1 MNDLNKLAHTK
12 VGDNIDYYINGVPE
26 KGTVVKMN
34 NSFVSVLKA
43 DGTVSDIHVNDTFF
57 VKDIIKESKTWNG
70 MTGEERTEALIEAHA
85 FSPRFLSKTWEDL
98 PKELQDVLTK
108 TNIEESTHGQLGGN
122 RAGISTDTDIKTPD
136 DYKGQT
142 DDRDKQTKEEFKHD
156 NDKPTVD
163 KNNGMEK
170 DHKKK
175 DQFDGMKEDWRNT
188 GGDSDKHKIKSTWL
202 EKDIV
207 GTKGKPK
214 DPPKL
219 TGFDRRFTE
228 GMNYDEYEPADE
240 EDAKLAQGHQNKQV
254 DLLRQGKLRGVEDKK
269 NRGWDL
275 IKTEPLWKTWLSKT
289 LNRPSGFAEEGAR
302 TRKEGVEEGE
312 RPTQDNPF
320 PKTKIPKGHKA
331 PTAVGKP
338 KHGGHG
344 YNTGNAS
351 RFNTSISD
359 ASKRGLKKYGQPH
372 YGVTTLDKEGDG
384 AGNSGVIS
392 TETTGVYN
400 PRNVNSDGR
409 YRDQERDRK
418 DERDSRN

>member
-1 MNDLNKLAHTK
+1 MINMNDLNKLAHTK

-70 MTGEERTEALIEAHA
+70 MTGEERTEVLIKAHA
-85 FSPRFLSKTWEDL
+85 FSPRFLSKTWEQL
-98 PKELQDVLTK
+98 PQELQDVLTK

-122 RAGISTDTDIKTPD
+122 RAGISTATDVKTPE
-136 DYKGQT
+136 DYKGQSSE
-142 DDRDKQTKEEFKHD
+142 DKKEEFKHEKE
-156 NDKPTVD
+156 KPTVD

-188 GGDSDKHKIKSTWL
+188 GGDSDKHKIKSTWESWL
-202 EKDIV
+202 EKDALDPKAKPQSDLLGDPNTATVRNTRV
-207 GTKGKPK
+207 GQKPPQVRETASLNIDAGSPDKMIGGKQTMRDSPTSASAYAKELAGKVGELREAGEKMNRSMKRSREQVHGWKTRQNIADKFQNEKKKSYGKP
-214 DPPKL
+214 L
-219 TGFDRRFTE
+219 
-228 GMNYDEYEPADE
+228 
-240 EDAKLAQGHQNKQV
+240 
-254 DLLRQGKLRGVEDKK
+254 
-269 NRGWDL
+269 
-275 IKTEPLWKTWLSKT
+275 
-289 LNRPSGFAEEGAR
+289 
-302 TRKEGVEEGE
+302 
-312 RPTQDNPF
+312 
-320 PKTKIPKGHKA
+320 
-331 PTAVGKP
+331 
-338 KHGGHG
+338 
-344 YNTGNAS
+344 
-351 RFNTSISD
+351 
-359 ASKRGLKKYGQPH
+359 
-372 YGVTTLDKEGDG
+372 YGVTSLEKEGDG

>member
-98 PKELQDVLTK
+98 PQELKDVLQK
-108 TNIEESTHGQLGGN
+108 TNIEESTHGQIGGN
-122 RAGISTDTDIKTPD
+122 RAGVSTDTDIKTPE
-136 DYKGQT
+136 DYKGET

-188 GGDSDKHKIKSTWL
+188 GGDSDKHKIKSAWESWL
-202 EKDIV
+202 EKDALDPKAKPQSDLLGDPNTATVRNTRIGQKPPQVRETASLNIDAGSPDKMIGGHKTIRDSPTSASAYAKELAGKV
-207 GTKGKPK
+207 GEFHNDLKTSGRDFNKIR
-214 DPPKL
+214 KL
-219 TGFDRRFTE
+219 TEAGE
-228 GMNYDEYEPADE
+228 KMNRSMKRSREQAHDWKTRQNIAD
-240 EDAKLAQGHQNKQV
+240 KWG
-254 DLLRQGKLRGVEDKK
+254 EDKK
-269 NRGWDL
+269 
-275 IKTEPLWKTWLSKT
+275 KSY
-289 LNRPSGFAEEGAR
+289 
-302 TRKEGVEEGE
+302 
-312 RPTQDNPF
+312 
-320 PKTKIPKGHKA
+320 
-331 PTAVGKP
+331 GKP
-338 KHGGHG
+338 
-344 YNTGNAS
+344 
-351 RFNTSISD
+351 
-359 ASKRGLKKYGQPH
+359 L

-384 AGNSGVIS
+384 AGNSGVNS
-392 TETTGVYN
+392 LETTGVYN
-400 PRNVNSDGR
+400 ARYSDNKGR
-409 YRDQERDRK
+409 YRDQEK
-418 DERDSRN
+418 DKE